1 MIWDRKRDRVKEAY
15 VANIWAK
22 KAGVEYLVTP
32 NEERYDI
39 EFFDEAGA
47 KVLAEVKVRR
57 EYFPSWFVEEEKSA
71 NLLKKAKQLNCTPWY
86 LIYCQQNRYAYKLN
100 LLDSFQFEEGTMY
113 GTWGKFVPVGEWH
126 SIAPLPSVYR
136 GMTSLD
142 WK

>member
-1 MIWDRKRDRVKEAY
+1 MTWDRKRDRVKEAY

-100 LLDSFQFEEGTMY
+100 LLESYPYEETIINGS
-113 GTWGKFVPVGEWH
+113 WGKLVPVERWH
-126 SIAPLPSVYR
+126 YIPTPSSVCR
-136 GMTSLD
+136 RMTSID
-142 WK
+142 FK

>member
-57 EYFPSWFVEEEKSA
+57 EYFPSWFVDEEKSA

-100 LLDSFQFEEGTMY
+100 LLESYPYEETIINGS
-113 GTWGKFVPVGEWH
+113 WGKLVPVERWH
-126 SIAPLPSVYR
+126 YIPPPSSVCR
-136 GMTSLD
+136 RMTSID
-142 WK
+142 FK